1 MKHTNTTLKNATA
14 TKTTRQKVAAV
25 LTDAAEVAHSFN
37 QQRSEV
43 VIAASGITAIVL
55 FVFLYCFCCRRRA
68 GYVRVAVTQEMNGV
82 GSVGSVGG
90 MGNVGGMSG
99 MSGMGSVS
107 ATSEFNELPLVTLP
121 GQVSG
126 EYGRV

>member
-90 MGNVGGMSG
+90 MSGMGGMG
-99 MSGMGSVS
+99 GMGSVS